1 MKTVH
6 PSKFFENVKFIDKYI
21 RIVAASDDVVNKL
34 KGVHPR
40 NFIST
45 DIQFGIIEFDVSYDT
60 KNGNRKTSTKYV
72 IQKYE
77 PEEVDDPDYI
87 AEIQV
92 ESDVNKYNLIHPEA
106 ELKNFKIEN
115 AKLLCLAT
123 LPIG

>member
-1 MKTVH
+1 M
-6 PSKFFENVKFIDKYI
+6 
-21 RIVAASDDVVNKL
+21 
-34 KGVHPR
+34 
-40 NFIST
+40 
-45 DIQFGIIEFDVSYDT
+45 FGIIEFEVSYDS

-72 IQKYE
+72 VQKYE
-77 PEEVDDPDYI
+77 PGDIDDPDYI

-92 ESDVNKYNLIHPEA
+92 ESDVDKYNMIYPRS

>member
-1 MKTVH
+1 MH
-6 PSKFFENVKFIDKYI
+6 PSRFFENVKFVDKDI
-21 RIVAASDDVVNKL
+21 RIVAASETIIDKL
-34 KGVHPR
+34 KSIHPR
-40 NFIST
+40 NFLST
-45 DIQFGIIEFDVSYDT
+45 NIDFGIIEFEVAYDT

-77 PEEVDDPDYI
+77 PGAMDDPDYI

-92 ESDVNKYNLIHPEA
+92 ESDVNQYNMTHHES

>member
-1 MKTVH
+1 MH
-6 PSKFFENVKFIDKYI
+6 PSRFFEEVKLLDKDI
-21 RIVAASDDVVNKL
+21 RIVATSNDIIGKL
-34 KGVHPR
+34 NSTHPR
-40 NFIST
+40 NFLST
-45 DIQFGIIEFDVSYDT
+45 EVDFGIIEFDVSYDT

-77 PEEVDDPDYI
+77 PGDIDDPDYI

-92 ESDVNKYNLIHPEA
+92 ESDVDRYNMLHPES

-115 AKLLCLAT
+115 ARLLCLAT

>member
-1 MKTVH
+1 MH
-6 PSKFFENVKFIDKYI
+6 PSKFFENVKFLDKDI
-21 RIVAASDDVVNKL
+21 PIVAANEDIINKL
-34 KGVHPR
+34 KSIHPR
-40 NFIST
+40 NFLST
-45 DIQFGIIEFDVSYDT
+45 DIDFGIIEFDVSYDT

-72 IQKYE
+72 VQKYE
-77 PEEVDDPDYI
+77 AGEIDNPDYI

-92 ESDVNKYNLIHPEA
+92 ESDVNKYNLMHPES

>member
-1 MKTVH
+1 MH
-6 PSKFFENVKFIDKYI
+6 PSRFFEEVKLLDKDI
-21 RIVAASDDVVNKL
+21 RMISADEDIINKL
-34 KGVHPR
+34 KSIHPR
-40 NFIST
+40 NFLST
-45 DIQFGIIEFDVSYDT
+45 DIVFGIIEFEVSYDS

-72 IQKYE
+72 VQKYE
-77 PEEVDDPDYI
+77 PGDIYDPEYI

-92 ESDVNKYNLIHPEA
+92 ESDVDKYNMIYPRS

>member
-1 MKTVH
+1 MH
-6 PSKFFENVKFIDKYI
+6 PSRFFEEVKLLDKDI
-21 RIVAASDDVVNKL
+21 RMISADEDIINKL
-34 KGVHPR
+34 KSIHPR

-45 DIQFGIIEFDVSYDT
+45 DIVFGIIEFEVSYDS

-72 IQKYE
+72 VQKYE
-77 PEEVDDPDYI
+77 PGDIDDPDYI

-92 ESDVNKYNLIHPEA
+92 ESDVDKYNMIYPRS

>member
-1 MKTVH
+1 MH
-6 PSKFFENVKFIDKYI
+6 PSRFFEEVKLLDKDI
-21 RIVAASDDVVNKL
+21 RMISADEDIINKL
-34 KGVHPR
+34 KSIHPR
-40 NFIST
+40 NFLST
-45 DIQFGIIEFDVSYDT
+45 DIVFGIIEFEVSYDS

-72 IQKYE
+72 VQKYE
-77 PEEVDDPDYI
+77 PGDIDDPDYI

-92 ESDVNKYNLIHPEA
+92 ESDVDKYNMIYPRS